1 MRETRLNK
9 IDILTII
16 IILITI
22 IVTVGG
28 ILSFDTGR
36 SYEVINQYGDSVRI
50 FGSGIYSHD
59 SYFKA
64 PVQIG
69 SDFTILVIAV
79 PLLIAALINE
89 IRVRSNKT
97 KLSLLSMLSVILYY
111 ALSLAAGATYNSFH
125 LLYIALFS
133 CSLFAVFALAGNIDK
148 KKIRDGQQWRL
159 PSKGISAFLILSGIA
174 LVAAWM
180 PDIITSLATGSSL
193 ALIEVYTTEITYV
206 LDMGIIGPL
215 CLICLHLL
223 NKKDGLGDVLLAI
236 ILIIC
241 IIIAV
246 MMIPQTIYQYLSG
259 AVLVW
264 GAVITKA
271 GSFVVLG
278 CFAAYFNRK
287 LYTGMRISEK
297 H

>member
-16 IILITI
+16 IILLTI

-28 ILSFDTGR
+28 VLSFDTGR
-36 SYEVINQYGDSVRI
+36 SYEVINQYGDTVRI

-69 SDFTILVIAV
+69 SDFTILLIAI

-89 IRVRSNKT
+89 IRVRSNRT
-97 KLSLLSMLSVILYY
+97 KLSLLSVLSTILYY
-111 ALSLAAGATYNSFH
+111 AFSLASGVTYNSFH

-148 KKIRDGQQWRL
+148 KEIRDGQQWRL
-159 PSKGISAFLILSGIA
+159 PSRGISAFLILSGIA
-174 LVAAWM
+174 LVAAWL

-193 ALIEVYTTEITYV
+193 ALIEVYTTEMTYV

-215 CLICLHLL
+215 CLICLYLL
-223 NKKDGLGDVLLAI
+223 NKKDGLGDVLLAV
-236 ILIIC
+236 ILKIC

-246 MMIPQTIYQYLSG
+246 MMIPQTVYQYLSG
-259 AVLVW
+259 AMLVW
-264 GAVITKA
+264 GAIITKA

-278 CFAAYFNRK
+278 CFAAFFNRK
-287 LYTGMRISEK
+287 LYKGMQIFEK

>member
-1 MRETRLNK
+1 MRKTRLNK
-9 IDILTII
+9 VEILTIFI
-16 IILITI
+16 IFLAI
-22 IVTVGG
+22 IVSTGG
-28 ILSFDTGR
+28 VLSFNTGM
-36 SYEVINQYGDSVRI
+36 SYEVLNQYGDSVRI

-69 SDFTILVIAV
+69 SDFTIFIMAV
-79 PLLIAALINE
+79 PMLIAALVSE
-89 IRVRSNKT
+89 IRFRSNKT
-97 KLSLLSMLSVILYY
+97 KLCLLSVLSAILYY
-111 ALSLAAGATYNSFH
+111 SFSLASGVTYNSFH

-148 KKIRDGQQWRL
+148 KEIRDGQQWRL

-174 LVAAWM
+174 LVAAWL

-193 ALIEVYTTEITYV
+193 TLIEIYTTEITYV

-215 CLICLHLL
+215 CLICLYLL
-223 NKKDGLGDVLLAI
+223 NKKDGLGDVLLAV
-236 ILIIC
+236 ILKIC

-246 MMIPQTIYQYLSG
+246 MMIPQTVYQYLSG

-264 GAVITKA
+264 GAIITKA

-287 LYTGMRISEK
+287 LYKGMQIFEK
-297 H
+297 R